1 MKIGESV
8 QVPGAVLLL
17 ALTLYGCA
25 TDKPTAR
32 TTPSPPPS
40 VVRTPLKLDP
50 AYPPRLGDAYYP
62 AESKRLDEE
71 GRCIVNVTV
80 QADGT
85 TRDVSLVQSTGY
97 SRLDEACLHALF
109 PGKFIPA
116 TENGKPVEIT
126 VQIPIDWSL
135 H

>member
-17 ALTLYGCA
+17 ALMLYGCA
-25 TDKPTAR
+25 TDKPTAS
-32 TTPSPPPS
+32 TTPPPS
-40 VVRTPLKLDP
+40 AVRTPLRLDP

-71 GRCIVNVTV
+71 GQCIVNVTV

-97 SRLDEACLHALF
+97 LRLDEACLHALF

-135 H
+135 R

>member
-8 QVPGAVLLL
+8 QTLGTVLLL

-25 TDKPTAR
+25 TDNPTAS
-32 TTPSPPPS
+32 TTPPPPPS
-40 VVRTPLKLDP
+40 VVRTPLRLDP

-62 AESKRLDEE
+62 PESKRLSEQ
-71 GRCIVNVTV
+71 GRCLLNVTV
-80 QADGT
+80 QADGS
-85 TRDVSLVQSTGY
+85 TRDVSLVQSSGY
-97 SRLDEACLHALF
+97 PRLDEACLHALF